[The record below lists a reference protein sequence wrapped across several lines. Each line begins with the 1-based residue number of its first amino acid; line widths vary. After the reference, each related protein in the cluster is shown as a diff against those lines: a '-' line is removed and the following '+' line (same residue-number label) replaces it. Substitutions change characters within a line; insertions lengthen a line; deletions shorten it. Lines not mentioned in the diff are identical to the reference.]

1 MAAGTG
7 RIYHFNPDC
16 RDARTVWPV
25 RALLLSGLGQL
36 LAVVQVLIVPLVQV
50 EGDVQLVQ
58 PYGFCLQLVLL
69 REGAVDLLLGGGKL
83 LFGVLQLLTGGV
95 ALGFDARKGIV
106 QTGDVAVE
114 VCPERDRVREML
126 LVALPRTDNVA
137 AVEKS

>member
-36 LAVVQVLIVPLVQV
+36 LAVVHVLVVPLVQV

-58 PYGFCLQLVLL
+58 PGGLGVKLVLL
-69 REGAVDLLLGGGKL
+69 WERALDLLLGGGKL

-95 ALGFDARKGIV
+95 TLCLDARKGIV
-106 QTGDVAVE
+106 QTGDVI
-114 VCPERDRVREML
+114 PSL
-126 LVALPRTDNVA
+126 
-137 AVEKS
+137 